1 MDDAEETVT
10 LRRLSDTD
18 LAAGSWTE
26 SRLGDPDPGGGPAV
40 DAAVGLASLSFI
52 AAAIRRRTRFWCLAG
67 VLGLLLGAG
76 LYVVHPPKVVA
87 TTDIL
92 LELGPSEDLN
102 TAIQT
107 DAALATSRPV
117 ADAALKKLG
126 LNESTSAF
134 LNSYTATGVTNR
146 LLQIAVSAS
155 SPSESVRRA
164 NALAQAFLAF
174 RNQQLLAY
182 QNLTVSPL
190 EQEVNANKTRVA
202 ALQAQFDQLTG
213 LTSRT
218 PEQSQQLT
226 SVTAQLNNA
235 RATLSVLVQ
244 NARST
249 QQSVTSATNAA
260 VRGSHI
266 INPGSAVVKSR
277 VKAAIIY
284 AVTGMLGFLFIGIA
298 IVAVTALVSDK
309 LRRRD
314 DVAQALG
321 VPVRLSTGRVRP
333 RRARTL
339 AAASQ
344 PEILRI
350 TGHLA
355 SLLPD
360 DAAEPAEPAGHRA
373 AALAVVPTDRPEIP
387 ALAVVA
393 LAVARAGQGERV
405 ILADL
410 MPGAPAARL
419 LGVRA
424 PGLHQA
430 TADGQ
435 QLTVYVAEPGTIPP
449 SGPLRP
455 AGEQTA
461 AELSAAWASSGLL
474 LTLVH
479 LDPMLGAGHLVSWAP
494 GAAVLVTAGQS
505 TWTRVQAV
513 GEMIRLGG
521 AQLVSAI
528 LLGADKGDESLGLT
542 HGPADLYGAPYAPA
556 ASLYANGLASSA
568 NGRPAKAS
576 HASPA
581 SPASEAAPASPAAP
595 AGPGSATPG
604 PAGTGAGQVPPPAPQ

>member
-18 LAAGSWTE
+18 LAAGSWAD

-52 AAAIRRRTRFWCLAG
+52 TAAIRRRTRFWCLAG

-76 LYVVHPPKVVA
+76 LYVAHPPKVVA
-87 TTDIL
+87 TTQVL
-92 LELGPSEDLN
+92 LQLGPNEDLN
-102 TAIQT
+102 TAMET
-107 DAALATSRPV
+107 DAALAVSQPV
-117 ADAALKKLG
+117 AEAALKKLG

-134 LNSYTATGVTNR
+134 LKSYTATGVTNR

-155 SPSESVRRA
+155 SPSEAVRRA

-182 QNLTVSPL
+182 QNLTVGPL
-190 EQEVNANKTRVA
+190 EQEVNSNKTRVA
-202 ALQAQFDQLTG
+202 ALQALVDQLTG
-213 LTSRT
+213 LTSPT
-218 PEQSQQLT
+218 SEQSQQLT
-226 SVTAQLNNA
+226 SLTAQLNNA

-244 NARST
+244 DARST
-249 QQSVTSATNAA
+249 QQTVTSATNAA

-277 VKAAIIY
+277 VKTAIIY
-284 AVTGMLGFLFIGIA
+284 AFTGMLGFLFIGIA

-321 VPVRLSTGRVRP
+321 VPVRLSTGHMRP

-344 PEILRI
+344 PEIQRI

-387 ALAVVA
+387 ALALVA
-393 LAVARAGQGERV
+393 LAVARAGQGEQV

-424 PGLHQA
+424 PGLHQV

-435 QLTVYVAEPGTIPP
+435 HLTVYVAEPGTIPP

-455 AGEQTA
+455 AREQTAA

-521 AQLVSAI
+521 AHLVSAI

-542 HGPADLYGAPYAPA
+542 HGGADLYGAPYAPA

-568 NGRPAKAS
+568 NGRPAKAQN
-576 HASPA
+576 AAP
-581 SPASEAAPASPAAP
+581 AAPASP
-595 AGPGSATPG
+595 GSAQ
-604 PAGTGAGQVPPPAPQ
+604 PAPEGNGAGQGQPPTPR